1 MPNTNL
7 DPTSGRGWRRL
18 CFIGALL
25 WIPLT
30 MLLSAL
36 NVFGLYGSDDNALLF
51 WFSGTIILIVLGFT
65 GPWIVR
71 GFERKAKDK
80 E

>member
-1 MPNTNL
+1 
-7 DPTSGRGWRRL
+7 
-18 CFIGALL
+18 
-25 WIPLT
+25 